1 MAAYD
6 LTIPVSPTVLTPTF
20 KPLDLLASL
29 RLRSVADTK
38 IFGDRKMDI
47 DFDSAGRVRILTGEF
62 KLDQELKKIIVTVAD
77 ETSDDPDYGAG
88 VGIIIGQKGIA
99 SVIRTFLV
107 EAAQESIL
115 FIKTLKDT
123 QAINEPVGDDERI
136 VDIADTSSISIQR
149 DETDPRIWIVRI
161 IVQTLGGG
169 EVTSELLLVE
179 AA

>member
-1 MAAYD
+1 MSAYD

-20 KPLDLLASL
+20 KPLELLASL

-62 KLDQELKKIIVTVAD
+62 KLDQEMKKIIVTVAD
-77 ETSDDPDYGAG
+77 ETSDDPGYGAG
-88 VGIIIGQKGIA
+88 AGIIVGQKGIP

-107 EAAQESIL
+107 EATQEAII
-115 FIKTLKDT
+115 FIKNLKDT

-136 VDIADTSSISIQR
+136 KDIADTSSISIR
-149 DETDPRIWIVRI
+149 RSDVDPRTWIIKVV
-161 IVQTLGGG
+161 VQTLGGG
-169 EVTSELLLVE
+169 EVTSELLLQE